1 MMLGMVRGDG
11 LGSLLKY
18 MRDSQEFLSDYGP
31 GAISKYHAAHP
42 YELKTARYGTYTIN
56 YEPAESTTGAFG
68 GNSNWRGPIWFPL
81 NFLLVEALQT
91 YHRFYG
97 DDVLVEYPTGSGTH
111 ITLGQASDE
120 LSHRLTNIF
129 ERDVPGRRPA

>member
-1 MMLGMVRGDG
+1 MMLAMVRGDD
-11 LGSLLKY
+11 LRCLLKY
-18 MRDSQEFLSDYGP
+18 MLDSQEFLSDYGLR
-31 GAISKYHAAHP
+31 AISKYHAAHP

-81 NFLLVEALQT
+81 NFLLVEALQK

-97 DDVLVEYPTGSGTH
+97 DEVLVEYPTGWGTH
-111 ITLGQASDE
+111 MTRRQADE
-120 LSHRLTNIF
+120 EVSHRTTSILLTAR
-129 ERDVPGRRPA
+129 EG